1 MAGSIF
7 ILDENDKLIE
17 LKQSKYDSEDI
28 FQELIEKFPN
38 ILAGDQISPDNPRR
52 WIFIGREVGVPSEA
66 NASNQWF
73 LIIYLLTRMQFLLS

>member
-17 LKQSKYDSEDI
+17 LKQYKYDSEDI

-52 WIFIGREVGVPSEA
+52 YIFIGREVCI
-66 NASNQWF
+66 F
-73 LIIYLLTRMQFLLS
+73 